1 MANYE
6 KTVLYIYPEIDKIVA
21 RVDEKFKERVF
32 ASRIDTS
39 PALEQCNE
47 LVKLT
52 EIKSAL
58 LALKGVTN
66 EWLKK
71 ISDEERVMVEYK
83 YFGKKSNLAVVDI
96 HKRQYYRKQT
106 KLASAFLFWL
116 EKRGI
121 SEEWFNK
128 RLLRLSF
135 IKEISRRVDLRE
147 KTFEKARVQL
157 ISTANGI
164 AKRDHHYSVS

>member
-71 ISDEERVMVEYK
+71 FSNKWLKKNKPSELYKIAEIFTYLEEK
-83 YFGKKSNLAVVDI
+83 
-96 HKRQYYRKQT
+96 
-106 KLASAFLFWL
+106 
-116 EKRGI
+116 
-121 SEEWFNK
+121 
-128 RLLRLSF
+128 
-135 IKEISRRVDLRE
+135 
-147 KTFEKARVQL
+147 
-157 ISTANGI
+157 
-164 AKRDHHYSVS
+164 